1 MLNYDQA
8 FQALTDRGYGPVS
21 ARGLL
26 HYVQVTDQLTV
37 YAPKVKPETILTSAN
52 AYWRI
57 AARARVAGNARDAD
71 RWAGIGDA
79 LYEKYLARLAG

>member
-1 MLNYDQA
+1 
-8 FQALTDRGYGPVS
+8 
-21 ARGLL
+21 LL

-57 AARARVAGNARDAD
+57 AARARRDGNVKDAD
-71 RWAGIGDA
+71 RWVGIGDA
-79 LYEKYLARLAG
+79 LYDKYLADHAG